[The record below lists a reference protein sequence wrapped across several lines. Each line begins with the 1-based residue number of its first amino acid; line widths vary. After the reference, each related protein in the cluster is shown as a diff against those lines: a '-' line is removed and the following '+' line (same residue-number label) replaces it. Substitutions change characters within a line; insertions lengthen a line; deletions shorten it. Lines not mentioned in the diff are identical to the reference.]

1 MAAIIPDYTRRW
13 VNGTPYWSVTD
24 EYTSEGTLIG
34 VGTIEVQVFGRA
46 CGVAYASPVEIKVSE
61 SSVDD
66 IFAEYFT

>member
-1 MAAIIPDYTRRW
+1 MAAMIPDPTRLW
-13 VNGTPYWSVTD
+13 TNGTPFWDCTD
-24 EYTSEGTLIG
+24 EYSKDGTLIG
-34 VGTIEVQVFGRA
+34 VGTNERLVFARA